1 MSFTGATTSAT
12 SSAPTGTLGDIPP
25 VSFPGI
31 ASGIDYN
38 AIIQKYTAA
47 TQAQEVPYN
56 NQLNRLTAANTEILK
71 IQNLL
76 GTVQDSM
83 TALSNPSTFQAYTG
97 TPSTA
102 GVATL
107 KQVAGQNAVIGTY
120 TIQSQTAATSTAI
133 VNDSNANGKYTL
145 AQYGTSAP
153 AFNAIGASISPSNGT
168 LANGLPAG
176 TAVLTVNGVK
186 ISYDVSTDSLKAIL
200 DRITASTAGVNA
212 TYNANGTVTLAATT
226 AAGISLGSAGDN
238 GNLVQALHID
248 TAQIVGA
255 GAAETITSSAP
266 VVGINQFATLNGT
279 GNAGFATAVTS
290 GTFTINGT
298 QITINA
304 STQSVNDVLTLI
316 NTSAAGVSASFN
328 GATDNIVLTNKI
340 PGNQNIVLG
349 SGTDTSNFLG
359 VSGLSNATGLTPT
372 LHVGTQAKV
381 TYTDPTGAPVTV
393 YSATNDFTSV
403 VPGMTLTVTGTTATP
418 YTVNVANDPTTAEA
432 AIAKFVT
439 AYNAAIQEL
448 SNATAPPIV
457 ATGTNSSTGKTAS
470 TQATG
475 GGPLFRNFEVSGLRD
490 QLVQMVSGFI
500 PSGSTSYNSL
510 QSIGLSLDTASTSAG
525 AVTADSLDATSTT
538 DTKSTQNLSATSGKL
553 QILDKT
559 KFEAALA
566 ANPAAVQALFTAPTG
581 SLTQTLGAQL
591 TIATGLPTFLNHRI
605 ASSVP
610 SSALLTNI
618 EDSNSFT
625 ITSLKQQIKLIEDEA
640 NQQAN
645 RLRTQFTASETLI
658 AQLQGL
664 QTQIAAIGH

>member
-1 MSFTGATTSAT
+1 MSFTGATTNST

-107 KQVAGQNAVIGTY
+107 KQVAGQNAVLGTY

-133 VNDSNANGKYTL
+133 VNDSNANGQYTL
-145 AQYGTSAP
+145 AQYGTSTP

-238 GNLVQALHID
+238 GNLVQALHLD
-248 TAQIVGA
+248 TAQISGVGA
-255 GAAETITSSAP
+255 AQTITSSAP
-266 VVGINQFATLNGT
+266 VVGINQFSTLNST

-316 NTSAAGVSASFN
+316 NNSAAGVSASFN
-328 GATDNIVLTNKI
+328 GTTDNIVLTNKVA
-340 PGNQNIVLG
+340 GNQNIVLG

-359 VSGLSNATGLTPT
+359 VSGLSNATGFTPT

-381 TYTDPTGAPVTV
+381 TYTGPTGAPVTV

-418 YTVNVANDPTTAEA
+418 YTVNVANDPTAAEA
-432 AIAKFVT
+432 AIGKFVT

-448 SNATAPPIV
+448 SNATAAPIV

-525 AVTADSLDATSTT
+525 AVTADSLDSNSTT
-538 DTKSTQNLSATSGKL
+538 DSKSTQNLTATSGKL

-591 TIATGLPTFLNHRI
+591 TIATGLPTFLNHRT
-605 ASSVP
+605 ASP
-610 SSALLTNI
+610 